1 MMTIPGYD
9 AWRLQG
15 PHDDACPDCGG
26 CEIVDCPSCGGDG
39 FVISGVPCRSC
50 EGTGTVECET
60 CHGDE
65 PDGDYEYE
73 RRRDAAMEESDK

>member
-1 MMTIPGYD
+1 MTIPGYD

-26 CEIVDCPSCGGDG
+26 TREVECMHCEGTCAAHGVNCP
-39 FVISGVPCRSC
+39 IC

-73 RRRDAAMEESDK
+73 RRRDAAMEDRE

>member
-1 MMTIPGYD
+1 MTIPGYD

-26 CEIVDCPSCGGDG
+26 DGVCDCPACEGDTCPICEG
-39 FVISGVPCRSC
+39 DTCPIC

-73 RRRDAAMEESDK
+73 RRRDAAMEDRE